1 MLSEAEASTWK
12 PGRIAIEKYCHVD
25 AASIEQAKKKR
36 LFCSGCV
43 MNWQHKKA
51 KRSEKKC
58 CGQNSTNRL
67 WHKSRHG
74 RKNNFCNTSDR
85 THWRFWVCL
94 YNKWDKTGRERMKD
108 FYLPSWNSSRTIFTH
123 LEGEIKT
130 WQTKQQPPH
139 SPSRS
144 ALLFHMLL
152 SLVSCSYSLHF
163 ICQNKNNFTLK
174 TVPWRSTWTA
184 AHTFMEIKNM
194 HGNNK
199 HIW

>member
-1 MLSEAEASTWK
+1 MLPEAEASTWK
-12 PGRIAIEKYCHVD
+12 PGRIAIEKYRHVD

-58 CGQNSTNRL
+58 FVVKTLQTGCDTNL
-67 WHKSRHG
+67 VTG
-74 RKNNFCNTSDR
+74 RKNNFCHTSDR

-108 FYLPSWNSSRTIFTH
+108 FYLLSWNSSRTIFTH

-139 SPSRS
+139 SPSRA

-152 SLVSCSYSLHF
+152 SLVRCSYSLHF
-163 ICQNKNNFTLK
+163 ICQNNNFTLK

-184 AHTFMEIKNM
+184 AHTVMEIKNM

-199 HIW
+199 HI